1 MPHDDRKRDQQRHVV
16 SVMYQERDADIAQRI
31 KEAEQMVEDILI
43 YQDHNLDMFC
53 RYIKDKD
60 HKRGL
65 YYL

>member
-1 MPHDDRKRDQQRHVV
+1 
-16 SVMYQERDADIAQRI
+16 MYQERDADIAQRI